1 MTNSIHLDKQGPDW
15 PIGNIVVATP
25 GTPVPIMSLVD
36 AAAAGSPSTPTSS
49 TTDEYTATCNQI
61 VVQGFKGSA
70 PMSINV
76 GNVYLVRKG
85 VGSGTGNRADQ
96 GAIVLII
103 PPGQTGVL
111 GSSSLVK
118 NAFNPYR
125 YYLDADNAGDAG
137 QITLL
142 IF

>member
-1 MTNSIHLDKQGPDW
+1 MANSVHLDKQGPDW
-15 PIGNIVVATP
+15 PLGSIVVPTP

-36 AAAAGSPSTPTSS
+36 PAAAGSPSTPTST
-49 TTDEYTATCNQI
+49 TTDEYTVACNQI
-61 VVQGFKGSA
+61 VVQGMKGNS
-70 PMSINV
+70 PMVNNS

-85 VGSGTGNRADQ
+85 VGAGTGNRADN
-96 GAIVLII
+96 GAIVLTI

-111 GSSSLVK
+111 GSAAVVK

-125 YYLDADNAGDAG
+125 YSLDADNANDAG